1 MTKRV
6 VGLFFKRDRDSSA
19 AVARRI
25 ESADY
30 GGRGVRFFCFGSED
44 ARAGDKVSDSLRAM
58 EFAVSIGGDGTFMRA
73 ADAVREYG
81 VPLYGVNAGR
91 LGFLALGKPEE
102 AVQDVRR
109 ILSGDYGLYTRA
121 RIRCELLRGG
131 NAGEAEEFYALN
143 EFTLSKGPISR
154 PIGLLVTVRQEVLY
168 RFLADGVIV
177 STPTGSTAY
186 SLSAGGPLVHPDVKC
201 VILTPVCPH
210 SLYHRPFILGSDE
223 TVEISLEG
231 DSERMTLSGD
241 GIVNIEVFRRDLV
254 RLAIDER
261 GICVITLDS
270 ASYFE
275 TIARKLH
282 WRADG
287 EHGAGI
293 E

>member
-1 MTKRV
+1 MTERV
-6 VGLFFKRDRDSSA
+6 VGLFYKRDRDSSA
-19 AVARRI
+19 AVARQI
-25 ESADY
+25 ESEDY
-30 GGRGVRFFCFGSED
+30 GCENVRFFSFESED
-44 ARAGDKVSDSLRAM
+44 ARSGGDVLDLLPAM
-58 EFAVSIGGDGTFMRA
+58 EFAVAIGGDGTFMRA
-73 ADAVREYG
+73 SDVLREYG
-81 VPLYGVNAGR
+81 VPLYGINAGR
-91 LGFLALGKPEE
+91 LGFLASGRPED
-102 AVQDVRR
+102 AAPDVRR

-121 RIRCELLRGG
+121 MIKCELLRGV
-131 NAGEAEEFYALN
+131 AGKAEGFYALN

-154 PIGLLVTVRQEVLY
+154 PIGLLVTVKNEVLY

-201 VILTPVCPH
+201 VILTPICPH

-223 TVEISLEG
+223 TVEIRLEG

-241 GIVNIEVFRRDLV
+241 GIVNVEILKGDLV
-254 RLAIDER
+254 RLSMDER
-261 GICVITLDS
+261 GIRVSSLDGS
-270 ASYFE
+270 SYFE

-287 EHGAGI
+287 ESDAGI